1 MKTFQLNA
9 VPRTDLGKKA
19 AKALRKDNMIP
30 VVLSGGKLIQFEKN
44 ENGEF
49 VYNGK
54 LEDGEKAILTTAEG
68 KGVIS
73 TDLAVKFNDVRK
85 LIYTPEIFVIELT
98 YNGKL
103 HKAVLKDIQFHK
115 LNDSILH
122 IDLLEVYDDKPVVM
136 NVPVTLEGHAVGV
149 KAGGK
154 LYLSMKKVKV
164 KGLYSDIP
172 ERIVVN
178 VEDIKIGHSIKVSDL
193 HFDKYELVSSKDLVI
208 TGVRATRAAA
218 TAAATEET
226 EEGAEEAATEAP
238 AAE

>member
-54 LEDGEKAILTTAEG
+54 LEEGEKAILTTAEG

-136 NVPVTLEGHAVGV
+136 QVPVHVEGHAVGV

-164 KGLYSDIP
+164 KGLYKDIP
-172 ERIVVN
+172 ETLIIKV
-178 VEDIKIGHSIKVSDL
+178 DDLKIGQSIKVGDL
-193 HFDKYELVSSKDLVI
+193 KFDKYELVSSKDLVI

>member
-54 LEDGEKAILTTAEG
+54 LEEGEKAILTTAEG

-103 HKAVLKDIQFHK
+103 HKA
-115 LNDSILH
+115 
-122 IDLLEVYDDKPVVM
+122 
-136 NVPVTLEGHAVGV
+136 
-149 KAGGK
+149 
-154 LYLSMKKVKV
+154 
-164 KGLYSDIP
+164 
-172 ERIVVN
+172 
-178 VEDIKIGHSIKVSDL
+178 
-193 HFDKYELVSSKDLVI
+193 
-208 TGVRATRAAA
+208 
-218 TAAATEET
+218 
-226 EEGAEEAATEAP
+226 
-238 AAE
+238 

>member
-19 AKALRKDNMIP
+19 AKTLRKDNMIP

-54 LEDGEKAILTTAEG
+54 LEEGEKAIMTTAEG

-73 TDLAVKFNDVRK
+73 TDLAVKFNDIRK
-85 LIYTPEIFVIELT
+85 LIYTPDIFV
-98 YNGKL
+98 
-103 HKAVLKDIQFHK
+103 IQFHK

-122 IDLLEVYDDKPVVM
+122 IDLMEVYDDKPVVM
-136 NVPVTLEGHAVGV
+136 NVPVALEGHAVGV

-218 TAAATEET
+218 QAAATEET
-226 EEGAEEAATEAP
+226 EEGTEEAAEAP